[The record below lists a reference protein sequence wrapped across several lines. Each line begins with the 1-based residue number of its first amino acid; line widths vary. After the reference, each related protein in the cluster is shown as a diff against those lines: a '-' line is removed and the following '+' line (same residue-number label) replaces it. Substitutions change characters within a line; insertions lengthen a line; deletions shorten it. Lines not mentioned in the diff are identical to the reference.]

1 MGVHRRQRSYAKRV
15 TYRKQ
20 RKSLLPVTGRSTG
33 VMKRTNAVMVRLDDA
48 QVRELDALAETVGI
62 PASTLAHAAV
72 LGMLRGFRRN
82 GRMSLPLELV
92 PALDPLPADD
102 AVLNEAPRP
111 RRRTSRPSGG
121 SV

>member
-1 MGVHRRQRSYAKRV
+1 MVS
-15 TYRKQ
+15 
-20 RKSLLPVTGRSTG
+20 
-33 VMKRTNAVMVRLDDA
+33 RTNAIVVRLDDA
-48 QVRELDALAETVGI
+48 QVRELDALAAAVGI

-102 AVLNEAPRP
+102 PVLNEAPRP
-111 RRRTSRPSGG
+111 RRRTSRSSGG

>member
-1 MGVHRRQRSYAKRV
+1 MVS
-15 TYRKQ
+15 
-20 RKSLLPVTGRSTG
+20 
-33 VMKRTNAVMVRLDDA
+33 RTNAIVVRLDDA
-48 QVRELDALAETVGI
+48 QVRELDALA
-62 PASTLAHAAV
+62 AAAV

-102 AVLNEAPRP
+102 PVLNEAPRP
-111 RRRTSRPSGG
+111 RRRTSRSSGG

>member
-1 MGVHRRQRSYAKRV
+1 
-15 TYRKQ
+15 
-20 RKSLLPVTGRSTG
+20 
-33 VMKRTNAVMVRLDDA
+33 MKRTNAVMVRLDDA

-102 AVLNEAPRP
+102 PVLNEAPRP

>member
-1 MGVHRRQRSYAKRV
+1 
-15 TYRKQ
+15 
-20 RKSLLPVTGRSTG
+20 
-33 VMKRTNAVMVRLDDA
+33 MKRTNAVMVRLDDA
-48 QVRELDALAETVGI
+48 QLRELDTLAETVGI
-62 PASTLAHAAV
+62 PASTLAHAAA

-102 AVLNEAPRP
+102 PVSNEAPRR

-121 SV
+121 SA

>member
-1 MGVHRRQRSYAKRV
+1 
-15 TYRKQ
+15 
-20 RKSLLPVTGRSTG
+20 
-33 VMKRTNAVMVRLDDA
+33 MKRSNAVMVRLDDA

-102 AVLNEAPRP
+102 PVLNESPRP
-111 RRRTSRPSGG
+111 RRRTSPPADGA
-121 SV
+121 V